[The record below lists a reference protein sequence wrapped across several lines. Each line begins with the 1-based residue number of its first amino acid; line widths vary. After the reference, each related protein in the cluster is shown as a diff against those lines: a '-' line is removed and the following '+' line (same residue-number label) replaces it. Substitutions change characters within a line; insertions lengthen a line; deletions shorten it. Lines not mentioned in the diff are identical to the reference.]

1 MPNFI
6 GNTTEYPV
14 VTPAN
19 VDTVPLVQ
27 GGVLKQA
34 TTLAIGDVAVAVHE
48 AADDPHPQ
56 YAQGASIAGLPSVT
70 AAADDVLLIG
80 RVSTTVT
87 YTATTLSTLALD
99 NSYNDSAGQFVA
111 EGFTVGMDVK
121 VTGFTGNVANNI
133 FSAQITALTASKM
146 TIGGTDGDVIVDD
159 AAGESVTITGWECV
173 RGTAQGIADLTGDA
187 DLVTYTP
194 TTLADWDGASDPGDV
209 EQALDQ
215 LAERVTD
222 VEGAI
227 GGAVDADDVTY
238 TPTTLADWD
247 GAADPGDVEQAL
259 DQLAERTADLEA
271 GGGGDASTV
280 TYTPAVT
287 ADWDGTTDPGNVDD
301 ALDQLAERV
310 NDIEAL
316 PGGGGMSAAEEEH
329 WHKLAALLDPDAYVY
344 VNGSSFTFT
353 VPANKVFYLVSAWQ
367 ARLGSTGN
375 TFFLR
380 DPRQPMPMLPGFN
393 LQGNGTSGAHAYYC
407 DPSLVSYADPK
418 EKYFERLASLVD
430 LQQYVL
436 GATISAGAAHGT
448 LASAFF
454 PTDFTNGLLLAA
466 QSFDVSWVTLGTAGS
481 AVINLDDE
489 ISDDH
494 QNRAA
499 GGMMH
504 FLLPFKR
511 TTFDG
516 IRTRGGNVAGA
527 TSATTTIAGNAS
539 ISYVKTPVGW

>member
-133 FSAQITALTASKM
+133 FSAQITALTANKM

-159 AAGESVTITGWECV
+159 AAGESVTIAAWECV
-173 RGTAQGIADLTGDA
+173 RGTAQDIADLTGDA

-194 TTLADWDGASDPGDV
+194 TTLADWDS
-209 EQALDQ
+209 
-215 LAERVTD
+215 
-222 VEGAI
+222 
-227 GGAVDADDVTY
+227 
-238 TPTTLADWD
+238 
-247 GAADPGDVEQAL
+247 AADPGDVEQAL
-259 DQLAERTADLEA
+259 DQLAERVKDVEGVAA
-271 GGGGDASTV
+271 SDASGI
-280 TYTPAVT
+280 TYTPTTV
-287 ADWDGTTDPGNVDD
+287 ADWDSSADPGNVDD

-310 NDIEAL
+310 TDVETGFQ
-316 PGGGGMSAAEEEH
+316 P
-329 WHKLAALLDPDAYVY
+329 LDSDLTAIAGLTATTD
-344 VNGSSFTFT
+344 NFLQAKS
-353 VPANKVFYLVSAWQ
+353 SAWASRTVAQ
-367 ARLGSTGN
+367 
-375 TFFLR
+375 
-380 DPRQPMPMLPGFN
+380 
-393 LQGNGTSGAHAYYC
+393 
-407 DPSLVSYADPK
+407 VS
-418 EKYFERLASLVD
+418 VD
-430 LQQYVL
+430 LQATGLVTDAVGFRTLPQNSQSTAYTTVAADSGKHLLHPSGDANARTFTIDSNANVAYPVGTAITFVNETSQVL
-436 GATISAGAAHGT
+436 SIAITSDTLT
-448 LASAFF
+448 LAGSTTSGTRSLAQ
-454 PTDFTNGLLLAA
+454 NGVATA
-466 QSFDVSWVTLGTAGS
+466 IKVTSTKWVISGTG
-481 AVINLDDE
+481 L
-489 ISDDH
+489 
-494 QNRAA
+494 
-499 GGMMH
+499 
-504 FLLPFKR
+504 
-511 TTFDG
+511 T
-516 IRTRGGNVAGA
+516 
-527 TSATTTIAGNAS
+527 
-539 ISYVKTPVGW
+539 